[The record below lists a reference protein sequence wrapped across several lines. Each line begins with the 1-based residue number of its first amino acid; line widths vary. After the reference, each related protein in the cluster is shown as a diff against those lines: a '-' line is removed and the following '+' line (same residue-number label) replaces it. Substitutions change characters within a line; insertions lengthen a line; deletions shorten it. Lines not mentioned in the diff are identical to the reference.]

1 MATRSKSTRTVTKK
15 TQAALE
21 EVIQSAG
28 RSGDAGAMQPA
39 KGKLGVM
46 IVGMGAVATTFVAGV
61 EAIRKG
67 LSAPIGSLTQMGTI
81 RLGKRTD
88 KRAPKIKD
96 FVPLAELD
104 DLVFTGWDIF
114 EDDMYTA
121 ASKAGVLDQ
130 NLLNKI
136 KPFLSKIKPQ
146 KAVFDQN
153 YVKRLDGPN
162 VKKGKNK
169 MDLAEQLREDI
180 RNFKKKSGASR
191 LVTIWCGSTEIFLKP
206 GKVHQT
212 LESFEKGLR
221 ENDKNIAPSMIYAYA
236 SLMEGVPFA
245 NGAPNLTV
253 DLPVMHF
260 LSKKNNA
267 PICGKD
273 FKTGQTLMKTILA
286 PGFKARLLGVKGWYS
301 TNILGNRDGEVL
313 DDPGSF
319 KTKEE
324 SKLSVLEH
332 ILQPDLYPELYG
344 DIFHKVTINY
354 YPPRGDNKEGWDNID
369 IFGWLG
375 YPMQIKVDFLCRD
388 SILAA
393 PIVLDLILFLDLA
406 KRCSELQGLGVQ
418 EWLSFYLKSP
428 MTAPGLYPEHDLFIQ
443 LMKLKNTLRHLR
455 GEELITHLGL
465 EYYD

>member
-1 MATRSKSTRTVTKK
+1 MASNDSSETSKGSK
-15 TQAALE
+15 
-21 EVIQSAG
+21 IS
-28 RSGDAGAMQPA
+28 PA

-46 IVGMGAVATTFVAGV
+46 IPGMGAVATTFMAGV
-61 EAIRKG
+61 EAVRKG
-67 LSAPIGSLTQMGTI
+67 IAEPVGSLTQMGTI

-88 KRAPKIKD
+88 GRSPKIKK
-96 FVPLAELD
+96 FVPLAGLN

-114 EDDMYTA
+114 EDDAYESA
-121 ASKAGVLDQ
+121 IHAGVLEKD
-130 NLLNKI
+130 LLNQI
-136 KPFLSKIKPQ
+136 KPFLRSIKPR
-146 KAVFDQN
+146 KAVFDRN
-153 YVKRLDGPN
+153 YVKKLDGKH

-169 MDLAEQLREDI
+169 RELAEQLRHDI
-180 RNFKKKSGASR
+180 RDFKKKSGADR
-191 LVTIWCGSTEIFLKP
+191 LVMIWCGSTEIYLQP
-206 GKVHQT
+206 GEVHASVEAFERG
-212 LESFEKGLR
+212 LEA
-221 ENDKNIAPSMIYAYA
+221 NDEEIAPSMIYAYA
-236 SLMEGVPFA
+236 ALSEGVPFA

-253 DLPVMHF
+253 DIPVMHE
-260 LSKKNNA
+260 LSRRNFA
-267 PICGKD
+267 PIAGKD

-286 PGFKARLLGVKGWYS
+286 PGFKARMLGLHGWFS

-324 SKLSVLEH
+324 SKLSVLDR
-332 ILQPDLYPELYG
+332 ILQPELYPQLYKN
-344 DIFHKVTINY
+344 IHHKVRINY

-393 PIVLDLILFLDLA
+393 PLVLDLVLFLDLA
-406 KRCSELQGLGVQ
+406 QRSHELRGLGIQ

-455 GEELITHLGL
+455 GEQLITHLGL

>member
-1 MATRSKSTRTVTKK
+1 MASNDSPDTPTASKIK
-15 TQAALE
+15 
-21 EVIQSAG
+21 
-28 RSGDAGAMQPA
+28 PA
-39 KGKLGVM
+39 RGKLGVM
-46 IVGMGAVATTFVAGV
+46 IPGMGAVATTFIAGV
-61 EAIRKG
+61 EAVRKG
-67 LSAPIGSLTQMGTI
+67 IAEPIGSLTQMGTI
-81 RLGKRTD
+81 RLGKRTEG
-88 KRAPKIKD
+88 RSPKIRK
-96 FVPLAELD
+96 FVPLAGLN

-114 EDDMYTA
+114 EEDAYEA
-121 ASKAGVLDQ
+121 AIHAGVLEKD
-130 NLLNKI
+130 LLNQI
-136 KPFLSKIKPQ
+136 KPFLRSIKPR
-146 KAVFDQN
+146 KAVFDRN
-153 YVKRLDGPN
+153 YVKKLDGKH

-169 MDLAEQLREDI
+169 RDLAEQLRHDI
-180 RNFKKKSGASR
+180 RDFKKKSGADR
-191 LVTIWCGSTEIFLKP
+191 LVMIWCGSTEIFLQQSD
-206 GKVHQT
+206 VHSS
-212 LESFEKGLR
+212 LEAFEQGL
-221 ENDKNIAPSMIYAYA
+221 EKNDENIAPSMIYAYA
-236 SLMEGVPFA
+236 ALSEGVPFA

-253 DLPVMHF
+253 DIPVMHE
-260 LSKKNNA
+260 LSRSNCA
-267 PICGKD
+267 PIAGKD

-286 PGFKARLLGVKGWYS
+286 PGFKARMLGLHGWFS

-324 SKLSVLEH
+324 SKLSVLDR
-332 ILQPDLYPELYG
+332 ILQPELYPQLYKN
-344 DIFHKVTINY
+344 IHHKVRINY

-393 PIVLDLILFLDLA
+393 PLVLDLVLFLDLA
-406 KRCSELQGLGVQ
+406 QRSQELRGLGIQ

-455 GEELITHLGL
+455 GEPLITHLGL